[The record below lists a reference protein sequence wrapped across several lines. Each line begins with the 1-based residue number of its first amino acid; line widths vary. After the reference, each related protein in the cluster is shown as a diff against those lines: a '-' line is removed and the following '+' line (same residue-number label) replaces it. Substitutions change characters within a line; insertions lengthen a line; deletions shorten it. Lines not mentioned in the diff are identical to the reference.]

1 MLYKILTSR
10 GDNCSVG
17 NNNDWLLVLGLE
29 VLLDKRSDLLES
41 SVRSVWDSH
50 KEVLSGRTISLL
62 VLNVVDVV
70 DEDYVK
76 MLLLSFVVSLELAEG
91 LGNLFFEIRWLLA
104 CFLDYFI
111 SSIEHV

>member
-1 MLYKILTSR
+1 
-10 GDNCSVG
+10 
-17 NNNDWLLVLGLE
+17 LVLSLE

-50 KEVLSGRTISLL
+50 KEVLSGRTIGLL

-104 CFLDYFI
+104 SFLDYFI